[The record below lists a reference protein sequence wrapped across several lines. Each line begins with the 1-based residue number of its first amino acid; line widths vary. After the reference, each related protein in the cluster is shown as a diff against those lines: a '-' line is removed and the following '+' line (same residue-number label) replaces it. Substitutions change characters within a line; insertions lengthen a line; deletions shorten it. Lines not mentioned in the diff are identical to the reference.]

1 MNLRDGNE
9 PAQPPKENV
18 TPPKASFSKQKTL
31 RFNSM
36 SHQLDDSDQDIE
48 VMLDSIQECIE
59 QDIDSGNLSVEPK
72 MASIKVSNPIDL
84 DAANADSIPGPADA
98 LQVDDYS
105 VFGGQDFC

>member
-1 MNLRDGNE
+1 VNLRDGNK
-9 PAQPPKENV
+9 PAQPPNENV

-48 VMLDSIQECIE
+48 DMLDSIQECID
-59 QDIDSGNLSVEPK
+59 QDIDSGNLSVEPEF
-72 MASIKVSNPIDL
+72 ASIKGSNLVDL
-84 DAANADSIPGPADA
+84 DTANADSIPGPADA

-105 VFGGQDFC
+105 VFSGQNFC